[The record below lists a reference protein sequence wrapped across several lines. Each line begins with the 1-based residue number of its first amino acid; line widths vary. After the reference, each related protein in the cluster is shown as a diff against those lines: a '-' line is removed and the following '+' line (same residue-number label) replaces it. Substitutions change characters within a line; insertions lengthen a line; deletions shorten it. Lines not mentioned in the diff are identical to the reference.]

1 MEDTKKTAPK
11 HVPENWL
18 YHENELTGAE
28 ANQII
33 EEIVAILTKE
43 EITTMTAKQV
53 LEDTIKAIDKETILG
68 DRRVGG
74 ALIRADQSS
83 HEENVPDVRIPDG
96 YESQGGRP
104 GCEHNSSH

>member
-1 MEDTKKTAPK
+1 MEDTKKSVPR

-53 LEDTIKAIDKETILG
+53 LVDTIKAIDKEAILG
-68 DRRVGG
+68 DRRVDGV
-74 ALIRADQSS
+74 IIQVDRSS
-83 HEENVPDVRIPDG
+83 REENEPDVQNQDKCS
-96 YESQGGRP
+96 SQDEQL
-104 GCEHNSSH
+104 GCEHNSSR